1 MLTLLCR
8 SLDFVKSTSGF
19 KLQPKAET
27 VDIVDCFEWVR
38 SCIKQ
43 YARQGMHI
51 VLDPIASSMC
61 RNVIT
66 DKQWLLEN
74 LLCLASNA
82 VKYISNNGTVRFRV
96 SIETAENCLS
106 PGGVVAG
113 APRALLFEVEDD
125 GVGITEE
132 KMQTLFQPFR
142 QAQRNAGGTGLGLFA
157 LANRTKAIGGTCG
170 VCRRRDGGSGVLF
183 WFTLPYRPDESVAAL
198 GLAPFAGIGV
208 LEDFEADE
216 VSQMNSLDTSS
227 VDEAS
232 LEINKMRLN
241 GKASSSKVCILLVED
256 SVIIQKATTRLLR
269 NIGHSA
275 DIANHGM
282 ECLQRIR
289 EKRYDLIL
297 MDINMPVMD
306 GLETIQRIRA
316 DEASASID
324 SQLEEGAG
332 RRQIVGGISADSD
345 TETRDAALRAG
356 MDDYVEKP
364 LDISTLKKKC
374 LALGIVL

>member
-38 SCIKQ
+38 GCIKQ

-198 GLAPFAGIGV
+198 ELSIDGYTGAV
-208 LEDFEADE
+208 N
-216 VSQMNSLDTSS
+216 NSLSCDWSTTPSQDCS
-227 VDEAS
+227 TPA
-232 LEINKMRLN
+232 NKMSIRVPN
-241 GKASSSKVCILLVED
+241 SSEVHILLVED

-282 ECLQRIR
+282 ECLQRIS

-306 GLETIQRIRA
+306 GLETIQRIRE

-324 SQLEEGAG
+324 SQLEGGAG
-332 RRQIVGGISADSD
+332 RRQIVVGISADSD

-356 MDDYVEKP
+356 MDDYLEKP